1 MMTTENV
8 IFMLAIPIGIM
19 GVIAF
24 VLLAGPMRPQV
35 RRRLEWGMIGVFYP
49 GMALYF
55 AWRTVQLVLEAQD
68 WISVALSAAMVCLM
82 VWQGVVM
89 VRKQVDAEGTRT

>member
-1 MMTTENV
+1 MTTENV

-19 GVIAF
+19 GIIAF
-24 VLLAGPMRPQV
+24 VLLAGPMRPQL

-55 AWRTVQLVLEAQD
+55 AWRTVQLVMEAEG
-68 WISVALSAAMVCLM
+68 WTSIALSAVLAGMM

-89 VRKQVDAEGTRT
+89 VRKHIRADGTRT

>member
-1 MMTTENV
+1 MTAENV

-24 VLLAGPMRPQV
+24 VLLAGPLRPPL
-35 RRRLEWGMIGVFYP
+35 RRRLEWVMIGLFYP
-49 GMALYF
+49 GMALYSG
-55 AWRTVQLVLEAQD
+55 WRTVQLTMEAD
-68 WISVALSAAMVCLM
+68 WIGAGLSAALACLL

-89 VRKQVDAEGTRT
+89 ARKQARADGTRT